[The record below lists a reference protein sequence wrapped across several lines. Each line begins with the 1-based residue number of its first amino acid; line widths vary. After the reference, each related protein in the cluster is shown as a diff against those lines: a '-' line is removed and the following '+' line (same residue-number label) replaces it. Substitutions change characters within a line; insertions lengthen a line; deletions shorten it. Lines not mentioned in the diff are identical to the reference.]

1 MKNLRKALV
10 LVVAIAVG
18 AVAVPASAS
27 TLIAPFFS
35 DAGTLLNPFNT
46 GVTPTS
52 AATTIDGAADRATYG
67 FRGQATFITLSNIGT
82 TTAVVSVTY
91 TDMFGAD
98 ATPTD
103 NTFEVGVLQSIVFR
117 PVRFDPF
124 METSVGTAL
133 PSTLG
138 TPLVPKALQQGRF
151 VVNDT
156 GGGGNGGVLIE
167 TATAGAELAGSIRV
181 FLWGNYGREDQS
193 NEAAPL
199 FRP

>member
-1 MKNLRKALV
+1 MRKALV

-91 TDMFGAD
+91 TDMFGVD

-133 PSTLG
+133 PSTFG
-138 TPLVPKALQQGRF
+138 DPLVPKANKTGAFALD
-151 VVNDT
+151 DT
-156 GGGGNGGVLIE
+156 GGNANGGVLIE
-167 TATAGAELAGSIRV
+167 TATPGAELAGSIRV
-181 FLWGNYGREDQS
+181 FVWGLYGRTDQA

-199 FRP
+199 FKP